1 MEVFHFLEDIASWMS
16 SLRVK
21 NELKKM
27 SHQRNQRKYGKKKKK
42 AVVLCWLGNGNEC
55 QWRHRNLKREKTWK
69 N

>member
-27 SHQRNQRKYGKKKKK
+27 SHQRNQRKYGKKKKR
-42 AVVLCWLGNGNEC
+42 
-55 QWRHRNLKREKTWK
+55 QWYYAGLEMEMNVSGDTEI
-69 N
+69 